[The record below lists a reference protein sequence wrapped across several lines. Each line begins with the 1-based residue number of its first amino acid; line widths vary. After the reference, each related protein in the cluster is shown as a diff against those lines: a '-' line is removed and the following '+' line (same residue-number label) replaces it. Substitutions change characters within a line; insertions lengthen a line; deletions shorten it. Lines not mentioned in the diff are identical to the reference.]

1 MAWFKYAAYFGLK
14 SGATHLEMENI
25 RKRGKE
31 EDRRYKLQ
39 SQEYMREAETIDA
52 LSTEAQFGMVRE
64 GAEEEGAF
72 SAAAAKS
79 GVGGQ
84 SVRTRKRAIASR
96 NREEMLLL
104 GKTARSKAD
113 ELRRAAREAR
123 RRGRYAK
130 KQSQRDMW
138 GAGIGG
144 AAEMVGGGM
153 KMFG

>member
-1 MAWFKYAAYFGLK
+1 MPWFKYAAYFGLK

-39 SQEYMREAETIDA
+39 SQEYMMEAETIDA

-72 SAAAAKS
+72 SAVAAKS

-84 SVRTRKRAIASR
+84 SVRTR
-96 NREEMLLL
+96 
-104 GKTARSKAD
+104 KTARSKAD

-130 KQSQRDMW
+130 KQSQREMW